1 MSIQNKIIKELQR
14 APRSK
19 KELKRKLGN
28 DRKVNYA
35 LEQLL
40 KEKKAAR
47 RGELYFLIEKRRK
60 GIPCQIVKLGK
71 SFAFAHPLDGS
82 GDIFVP
88 GRALQGAMP
97 GDEVEIQLFD
107 RPRVAGSKEGE
118 VVAITSMRQEFVG
131 TIEHRGSGKLVLIP
145 DDAPDTPLRIRRAS
159 TQHAVPGDKA
169 AVLLSHRATNHDDHR
184 AEIIELFGSGEQAK
198 NCAQGILYSQNLEKE
213 FSEDVLKEAVALEG
227 FEIPQEE
234 IEKRMDLREWDIFTI
249 DSASTKDIDD
259 AISLTKT
266 ANGWQLGVHI
276 ADVSWFV
283 TAHSQLDRE
292 AFRRGTSVYYANDVI
307 PMLPKQLSN
316 GVCSLNEKE
325 DRLAF
330 SCLMELD
337 REGGLQGYRFVKSV
351 IHSKVKGVY
360 SELNAL
366 LEGTAEQ
373 EIKEK
378 YSQVAEQLSEM
389 EKLHDLLSL
398 RRNKRGGMEIE
409 SGESKL
415 TIDQSG
421 RCVKVSK
428 AERGKT
434 EEMIESFMLM
444 ANTCAAMEGKSRD
457 IPFVYRVHVAPDDER
472 IERLEK
478 MLTAAGVSFSL
489 SEEPTPAEFSA
500 LLDKTKGTTME
511 RAVHT
516 SVLRAMS
523 KAKYEPIPKGHFSL
537 ALEDYAHFTSPIR
550 RYPDLA
556 IHRILSGVLD
566 GQEKQGIE
574 KRFRQFVE
582 KASLQSSQRELVAM
596 QTERSIEDCYKAE
609 YMHQKLGQVFD
620 AVISGVTNHGLYV
633 QLPDTIEGLVHITR
647 LSRGEPIVVDGIYIN
662 DPFSGKSWHLG
673 DEVKVKCT
681 AASVSTGKIDFELC

>member
-1 MSIQNKIIKELQR
+1 MSIQGKVIRELQR

-40 KEKKAAR
+40 QEKKVAR
-47 RGELYFLIEKRRK
+47 RGELFFLIEKRRK

-71 SFAFAHPLDGS
+71 SFAFAHPLDES

-131 TIEHRGSGKLVLIP
+131 TIERRGSGKLVLIP

-169 AVLLSHRATNHDDHR
+169 AVLLSHRANNHDDHR
-184 AEIIELFGSGEQAK
+184 AEIIELFGSGEEAK

-213 FSEDVLKEAVALEG
+213 FSEDVLKEAIALEG

-234 IEKRMDLREWDIFTI
+234 IEKRMDLRTWDIFTI

-360 SELNAL
+360 SELNSL
-366 LEGTAEQ
+366 LDGTAQ
-373 EIKEK
+373 PEIKEK

-389 EKLHDLLSL
+389 ENLHHLLSV
-398 RRNKRGGMEIE
+398 RRKKRGGMEIE

-421 RCVKVSK
+421 RCVNVSK

-457 IPFVYRVHVAPDDER
+457 IPFVYRVHVAPDAER

-478 MLTAAGVSFSL
+478 MLTAAGVSFAL
-489 SEEPTPAEFSA
+489 SEEPTPMEFSA
-500 LLDKTKGTTME
+500 LLDKTKGTSME

-556 IHRILSGVLD
+556 IHRILSAVLE

-596 QTERSIEDCYKAE
+596 QTERSIEDCYKSE

-681 AASVSTGKIDFELC
+681 AASISTGKIDFELC

>member
-1 MSIQNKIIKELQR
+1 MSIQGKVIRELQR

-40 KEKKAAR
+40 QEKKVAR
-47 RGELYFLIEKRRK
+47 RGELFFLIEKRRK

-71 SFAFAHPLDGS
+71 SFAFAHPLDES

-131 TIEHRGSGKLVLIP
+131 TIERRGSGKLVLIP

-159 TQHAVPGDKA
+159 TQYAVPGDKA
-169 AVLLSHRATNHDDHR
+169 AVLLSHRANNHDDHR
-184 AEIIELFGSGEQAK
+184 AEIIELFGSGEEAK

-213 FSEDVLKEAVALEG
+213 FSEDVLKEAIALEG

-234 IEKRMDLREWDIFTI
+234 IEKRMDLRTWDIFTI

-360 SELNAL
+360 SELNSL
-366 LEGTAEQ
+366 LDGTAQ
-373 EIKEK
+373 PEIKEK

-389 EKLHDLLSL
+389 ENLHHLLSV
-398 RRNKRGGMEIE
+398 RRKKRGGMEIE

-421 RCVKVSK
+421 RCVNVSK

-457 IPFVYRVHVAPDDER
+457 IPFVYRVHVAPDAER

-478 MLTAAGVSFSL
+478 MLTAAGVSFAL
-489 SEEPTPAEFSA
+489 SEEPTPMEFSA
-500 LLDKTKGTTME
+500 LLDKTKGTSME

-556 IHRILSGVLD
+556 IHRILSAVLE

-596 QTERSIEDCYKAE
+596 QTERSIEDCYKSE

-681 AASVSTGKIDFELC
+681 AASISTGKIDFELC